1 MGGQRKPIS
10 SREGVQETR
19 YRRVFSLATDTI
31 GNRFACEKIFSK
43 EKNDQREGRWLRAV
57 NDAIFR
63 SLPSSIF
70 PFLLFSLSLPF
81 FVFFNPRDSATVRVH
96 DRSRSATKFFGF
108 LRFRLDTPL
117 PLGSLGEIDRK
128 LFDIFALWRIRT
140 GDNCAWNHISFP
152 FPSTLP
158 TQRSTFLA
166 RVYTLCVNYH
176 DSREN
181 VKQFLYWP
189 PETRERNLFVHVWPR
204 LEKRY

>member
-1 MGGQRKPIS
+1 MAES
-10 SREGVQETR
+10 CE
-19 YRRVFSLATDTI
+19 RRD
-31 GNRFACEKIFSK
+31 
-43 EKNDQREGRWLRAV
+43 
-57 NDAIFR
+57 
-63 SLPSSIF
+63 LPSSIF

-81 FVFFNPRDSATVRVH
+81 FVFFNPRDFATVRVH

-108 LRFRLDTPL
+108 LRFRLDIPL

-189 PETRERNLFVHVWPR
+189 PETRERNLFVHDWKNDIKILQLCKNFDSTPP
-204 LEKRY
+204 LFQIFLKIISTKRSM

>member
-1 MGGQRKPIS
+1 M
-10 SREGVQETR
+10 QETR

-57 NDAIFR
+57 NDAIF
-63 SLPSSIF
+63 LPLFFLSSS
-70 PFLLFSLSLPF
+70 SLSLSF
-81 FVFFNPRDSATVRVH
+81 FVFFIPRDSASVRVH
-96 DRSRSATKFFGF
+96 DRSATKFFGF

>member
-1 MGGQRKPIS
+1 M
-10 SREGVQETR
+10 QETR

-81 FVFFNPRDSATVRVH
+81 FVFFNPRDSASVRVH

-140 GDNCAWNHISFP
+140 GDNCVSGIIFRSHFHLPCPPNVLP
-152 FPSTLP
+152 F
-158 TQRSTFLA
+158 
-166 RVYTLCVNYH
+166 
-176 DSREN
+176 SRA
-181 VKQFLYWP
+181 FI
-189 PETRERNLFVHVWPR
+189 RFVLITTIR
-204 LEKRY
+204 GKT